1 MPKFAKISKKI
12 ENFSD
17 ELGPDESIEH
27 VVTFSSSRTGSRN
40 LIVDIDSNEQPDF
53 QNSAVI
59 TNDEH
64 IYEQKSSVS

>member
-1 MPKFAKISKKI
+1 MIL
-12 ENFSD
+12 SD

-27 VVTFSSSRTGSRN
+27 VVNLSASRTGSRN

-59 TNDEH
+59 TCN
-64 IYEQKSSVS
+64 